1 MMTKE
6 RRSRE
11 QWQELVE
18 EWRDSGL
25 TCKQFAKGIGARPS
39 TLSWWKW
46 RLGGTSEVPQGHQ
59 TPVNPF
65 MFLEVGTALRT
76 DTCGEVE
83 ETRQLQLT
91 IGGYRVSVPSG
102 FDSATLSRV
111 LDVLEERA

>member
-18 EWRDSGL
+18 EWRGSGL
-25 TCKQFAKGIGARPS
+25 TRKQFAKGIGARPS

-46 RLGGTSEVPQGHQ
+46 RLGSSEVPQGHQ
-59 TPVNPF
+59 TPVNPI
-65 MFLEVGTALRT
+65 MFLEVGTARRP
-76 DTCGEVE
+76 DACAEGE
-83 ETRQLQLT
+83 ETRPVQLT